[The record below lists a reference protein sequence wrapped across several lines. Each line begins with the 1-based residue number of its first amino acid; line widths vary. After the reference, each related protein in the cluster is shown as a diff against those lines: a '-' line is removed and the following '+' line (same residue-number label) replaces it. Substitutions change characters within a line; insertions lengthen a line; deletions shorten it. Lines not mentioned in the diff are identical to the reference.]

1 MLQAFGALS
10 LIGYGDRCLSA
21 LAAPAPDA
29 KTDMCVVTPT
39 ATEGPF
45 FVDGALHRSDLT
57 AEARMPAVVDA
68 VPLALNVNVYRV
80 SGGSCSPLVGAQV
93 DLWHANADGAYS
105 DPQRRPAEQY
115 LRGYQ
120 LTDSTG
126 AAHFTTIYPG
136 WYRGRTPH
144 IHYKVRGQGFEFTS
158 QWYFDDAITDQ
169 VFAAPAYSQRGQRTR
184 RNDDDFLFERRLLL
198 ALERN
203 ALGPGYLGAASIGL
217 RI

>member
-1 MLQAFGALS
+1 MLQAVGALS
-10 LIGYGDRCLSA
+10 LIGYGTRGLGA
-21 LAAPAPDA
+21 LAANAPDSSA
-29 KTDMCVVTPT
+29 GLCVVTPK

-45 FVDGALHRSDLT
+45 FVDGALNRSDLT
-57 AEARMPAVVDA
+57 AGTRAPAVVDG

-80 SGGSCSPLVGAQV
+80 SGGGCAPVVGAQV

-105 DPQRRPAEQY
+105 NPEAASAEKF

-144 IHYKVRGQGFEFTS
+144 IHFKVRGEDFEFTS
-158 QWYFDDAITDQ
+158 QWYFEDATTDE
-169 VFAAPAYSQRGQRTR
+169 VFKAPAYGRRGQRTR
-184 RNDDDFLFERRLLL
+184 RNAEDFLFERRLLL
-198 ALERN
+198 ALKPN

-217 RI
+217 MI